1 MKSTPSFRNILAVLT
16 LVATALGAQA
26 QVPGIITYQG
36 RVTTNGAGFTGNGQ
50 FRFVIYRNAP
60 GPVTHWSHDNSS
72 VGGGMPLTA
81 LSLPVS
87 NGLFSVGLGDITVQ
101 GMQTQIAPAI
111 FANNGLRLRIWFSD
125 GVSPAAV
132 IADHPFTSTGY
143 AMFAA
148 GVPDGSITSAKI
160 ASGAVTSAQLADNIQ
175 LTSLNFLGDGVGTV
189 DLLASTSA
197 GQGARFT
204 MRNGLGAQT
213 AVLDG
218 DASGRAGSLAL
229 YNNTNKL
236 TVLVDGDEGSGL
248 GGIIQVFDNAGAK
261 RAELDG
267 QGASGGGELGLLDA
281 DGTNT
286 VSLRAAEAST
296 RTAPS
301 T

>member
-1 MKSTPSFRNILAVLT
+1 MKSTPYFRNILAVLT

-72 VGGGMPLTA
+72 VGSGMPLTA

-125 GVSPAAV
+125 GVSPASV

-148 GVPDGSITSAKI
+148 GLQT
-160 ASGAVTSAQLADNIQ
+160 
-175 LTSLNFLGDGVGTV
+175 VG
-189 DLLASTSA
+189 
-197 GQGARFT
+197 
-204 MRNGLGAQT
+204 
-213 AVLDG
+213 
-218 DASGRAGSLAL
+218 
-229 YNNTNKL
+229 
-236 TVLVDGDEGSGL
+236 
-248 GGIIQVFDNAGAK
+248 
-261 RAELDG
+261 
-267 QGASGGGELGLLDA
+267 
-281 DGTNT
+281 
-286 VSLRAAEAST
+286 
-296 RTAPS
+296 
-301 T
+301 